1 VPTIRNCRSDDFGA
15 VVALLQLHWPEA
27 VFGQSQLRSL
37 FERAL
42 ISPRQRYL
50 CAEVEG
56 QVVGFGSL
64 TIKTSLR
71 EGSIGYV
78 DEMVVD
84 PKNRGQGI
92 ATLLMQRLEDLAVA
106 SGCSHLH
113 LDAAFHRKETHA
125 FYEQRRFERRALL
138 FSKELRETSRGA

>member
-15 VVALLQLHWPEA
+15 VVALLRFQWPETA
-27 VFGQSQLRSL
+27 FGEVQLRGL

-42 ISPRQRYL
+42 VSPRQRYL
-50 CAEVEG
+50 CAEVQG

-71 EGSIGYV
+71 EGAVGYV

-84 PKNRGQGI
+84 PKHRCQGI

-138 FSKELRETSRGA
+138 FSKELRETSRA